1 MVPLLMRAAGKP
13 GEDGVMTTSAKAFHP
28 HSYWSRTRE
37 FLIQNRIL
45 REIQLDKRISHRKR
59 SQITKTFHK

>member
-13 GEDGVMTTSAKAFHP
+13 GEDGVMRTSAKAFHL

-37 FLIQNRIL
+37 LLTQNRIL
-45 REIQLDKRISHRKR
+45 RVIQLDKRISHRKR
-59 SQITKTFHK
+59 SQSYKDFS